1 MSSIIKRMMN
11 KKPQNNFTNCKLG
24 NAHQLVYCKGFGYR
38 CKICGKIKTDCTGWM
53 TTVLTKE
60 QSQ

>member
-1 MSSIIKRMMN
+1 MMN

-38 CKICGKIKTDCTGWM
+38 CKICGKVKTDCTGRM

-60 QSQ
+60 QSR

>member
-1 MSSIIKRMMN
+1 MSSKLRTMN
-11 KKPQNNFTNCKLG
+11 KKKPTTNFTNCKLG
-24 NAHQLVYCKGFGYR
+24 MAHQLVYCKGFGYR
-38 CKICGKIKTDCTGWM
+38 CKICGKVKTDCTGRM